1 MTRFFV
7 PHLANHYFEENFLNS
22 MKKLPKVRQIL
33 MQPSSNGQIH
43 CNFDQSGEILKIR
56 SHWAPQAL
64 KVSYLGPEFIST
76 EVVAPV
82 WNVHSLKSPLIWIF
96 ISVEAHPLVGPGD
109 NVINKFSYGEPPK
122 LSGFVRATHP
132 VVPSSNPKYTIYAFI
147 VKSCAISVI
156 VLRKGRK

>member
-1 MTRFFV
+1 MTNKNFFNFCNATAQLQMAGLIGRWCHKQSSVSKLRDQMTRFFV

-43 CNFDQSGEILKIR
+43 CNFDQSGEI
-56 SHWAPQAL
+56 
-64 KVSYLGPEFIST
+64 FIST

-122 LSGFVRATHP
+122 LSGFVHATHP
-132 VVPSSNPKYTIYAFI
+132 VVPSSNPKYTI
-147 VKSCAISVI
+147 
-156 VLRKGRK
+156 